1 MLEEMLSSF
10 IGDFLGGSSTES
22 SSTNPTDSTTA
33 STSNATTSDQVA
45 NAATQAN
52 QDKFASLFD
61 TYVTKPVDAI
71 EQFNDTVDKTFY
83 GAEDKLYKALGMKP
97 PTQQERDKQKT
108 EQQAPAA
115 KTSNNPVVQKSAMLT
130 SIIQNMGR
138 NS

>member
-1 MLEEMLSSF
+1 MLEELLSSF
-10 IGDFLGGSSTES
+10 IGDFLGGKSTES
-22 SSTNPTDSTTA
+22 SSITPTDTTT

-52 QDKFASLFD
+52 QDKFTSLFD
-61 TYVTKPVDAI
+61 TYVTKPADSI
-71 EQFNDTVDKTFY
+71 QQFSDNIDKTFN

-97 PTQQERDKQKT
+97 PTQQERDKQNAA
-108 EQQAPAA
+108 QQAPAA

>member
-1 MLEEMLSSF
+1 MLEEMLNSF
-10 IGDFLGGSSTES
+10 MGDFLGDSSTES
-22 SSTNPTDSTTA
+22 SSINPTDSTTS

-61 TYVTKPVDAI
+61 TYVTKPADTI
-71 EQFNDTVDKTFY
+71 QQFSDNVDKTFND
-83 GAEDKLYKALGMKP
+83 AEDKLYKALGMKP

-108 EQQAPAA
+108 AQQAPAA
-115 KTSNNPVVQKSAMLT
+115 NTSNNPVVQKSAMLT

>member
-1 MLEEMLSSF
+1 MLEEMLNSF
-10 IGDFLGGSSTES
+10 MGDFLGDSSTES
-22 SSTNPTDSTTA
+22 SSINPTDSTTS

-61 TYVTKPVDAI
+61 TYVTKPADSI
-71 EQFNDTVDKTFY
+71 QQFSDNVDKTFND
-83 GAEDKLYKALGMKP
+83 AEDKLYKALGMKP

-108 EQQAPAA
+108 AQQAPAA

>member
-22 SSTNPTDSTTA
+22 SSINPTDSTTA
-33 STSNATTSDQVA
+33 STNATTSDQVA

-61 TYVTKPVDAI
+61 TYVTKPADAI
-71 EQFNDTVDKTFY
+71 QQFSDNVDKTFY

-97 PTQQERDKQKT
+97 PTQEERDKQKT
-108 EQQAPAA
+108 AQQTPPA
-115 KTSNNPVVQKSAMLT
+115 KTSNNPVVQKSTMLT

>member
-1 MLEEMLSSF
+1 MLEEMLNSF
-10 IGDFLGGSSTES
+10 MGDFLGDSSTES
-22 SSTNPTDSTTA
+22 SSINPTDSTTS

-61 TYVTKPVDAI
+61 TYVTKPADAI
-71 EQFNDTVDKTFY
+71 PQFSDNVDKTFND
-83 GAEDKLYKALGMKP
+83 AEDKLYKALGMKP

-108 EQQAPAA
+108 AQQAPAA
-115 KTSNNPVVQKSAMLT
+115 NTSNNPIVQKSAMLT
-130 SIIQNMGR
+130 AIIQNMGR

>member
-22 SSTNPTDSTTA
+22 SSITPTDTTT

-61 TYVTKPVDAI
+61 TYVTKPADTI
-71 EQFNDTVDKTFY
+71 QQFSDNVDKTFN
-83 GAEDKLYKALGMKP
+83 GAEDKLYKALGMKQ
-97 PTQQERDKQKT
+97 PTKQERDKQKT
-108 EQQAPAA
+108 AQQATAA

-130 SIIQNMGR
+130 AIIQNMGR